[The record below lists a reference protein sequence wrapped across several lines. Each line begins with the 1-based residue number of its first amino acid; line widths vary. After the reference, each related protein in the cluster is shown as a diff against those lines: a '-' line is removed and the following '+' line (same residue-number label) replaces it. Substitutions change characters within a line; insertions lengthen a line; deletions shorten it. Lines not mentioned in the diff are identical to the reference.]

1 MQQLESWACQPVT
14 ARYTGLFIKAKR
26 DPAFRVRVCV
36 GWAEP
41 VYGKTLGL
49 GNLPVGNTERP
60 LKIFLA
66 VSGS

>member
-1 MQQLESWACQPVT
+1 MQQLQSWARQPIV

-26 DPAFRVRVCV
+26 DHAFRVRVCV
-36 GWAEP
+36 GWAGP
-41 VYGKTLGL
+41 VQGKTLGL
-49 GNLPVGNTERP
+49 GNLPVGKTERP